1 MRIDSHFHLWR
12 PARGDYGW
20 LTPAAGILYR
30 DYEPQEFAPLLA
42 THGIDAAI
50 LVQAAPSAAETEF
63 LLAHAGRH
71 SWIAGVVG
79 WTDLAAGD
87 APARIATLAG
97 RPKLLGLRPMLQDLD
112 DPAWI
117 LGDAVRPAL
126 RAMARH
132 GIVFDALVRAAQL
145 PAIRVLATRH
155 PDLSIVLDHFG
166 NPQISEGV
174 TDSWRRALDDVAR
187 EPNTVGKM
195 SGLIQN
201 ADSDAW
207 TTEDFAPFLDCLL
220 ESFGPQRVVWGSNWP
235 VCTVKGSLSRWVAT
249 TREVLQGRSESERVA
264 VLHSNAP
271 RIYSLD

>member
-166 NPQISEGV
+166 KPPIGDAPGSEWLDAISALSDAPNV
-174 TDSWRRALDDVAR
+174 TVKL
-187 EPNTVGKM
+187 
-195 SGLIQN
+195 SGLLAEAPAG
-201 ADSDAW
+201 ADA
-207 TTEDFAPFLDCLL
+207 TVLAPYFDHVVHR
-220 ESFGPQRVVWGSNWP
+220 FGAGRILWGSDWP
-235 VCTVKGSLSRWVAT
+235 VLTTAGTYADWLAISHALLAPLGSAARAAILGA
-249 TREVLQGRSESERVA
+249 
-264 VLHSNAP
+264 NAA
-271 RIYSLD
+271 RIYRI